1 MGSSS
6 NELSNRIDHN
16 FEVVIA
22 FDYYDGPESGVALYA
37 SGEGIRFSSVGDS
50 ESRLRR
56 GFEMDAIEGDWW
68 PPIRELIRQE
78 GLSEPRRVIVP
89 GPSETLMRLR
99 ENVTQA
105 VAKRHFVGVGAPD
118 LSRMSGIQVTE
129 AELSKLRELGCSTA
143 GFKFA
148 NRLVRGSKQP
158 TRRSE

>member
-6 NELSNRIDHN
+6 SKPSDRIDLN

-22 FDYYDGPESGVALYA
+22 FDYYDGPESGLALYA

-50 ESRLRR
+50 ESRLWR

-78 GLSEPRRVIVP
+78 GISEPRRVIVP

-99 ENVTQA
+99 DNVTRA
-105 VAKRHFVGVGAPD
+105 VAKRQFVGVGTPD
-118 LSRMSGIQVTE
+118 LSRMSGVPVRE

-148 NRLVRGSKQP
+148 NGLVRGRRQP
-158 TRRSE
+158 KRHTE

>member
-6 NELSNRIDHN
+6 SKPSNRIDPN

-22 FDYYDGPESGVALYA
+22 FDYYDGPESGLALYA

-68 PPIRELIRQE
+68 PPIRELIRQA
-78 GLSEPRRVIVP
+78 GVSEPRRVIVP

-99 ENVTQA
+99 ENVTRA
-105 VAKRHFVGVGAPD
+105 VVKRQFVGVGAPD
-118 LSRMSGIQVTE
+118 LSRMSGVPVRE

-148 NRLVRGSKQP
+148 NGLVRGRKQP
-158 TRRSE
+158 ERHTE